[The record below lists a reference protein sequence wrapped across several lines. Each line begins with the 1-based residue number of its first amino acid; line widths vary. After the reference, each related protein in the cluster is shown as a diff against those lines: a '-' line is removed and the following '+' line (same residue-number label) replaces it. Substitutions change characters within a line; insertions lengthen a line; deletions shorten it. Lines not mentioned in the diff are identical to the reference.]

1 MMRRAVAFT
10 GWATTVFMGV
20 TMFWTLT
27 AGGFLA
33 AMAQGQAAISEGV
46 LLLSYAAIGSIVA
59 VTTSYA
65 TVGLLLAT
73 RSGGGRVGTL
83 LLAGGMSFAAVP
95 FGYVVGGNLVL
106 RDPFDPLANA
116 VFLVGPAC
124 IPIGY
129 SLILPVIALVFP
141 DGRLPSTR
149 WRWPLRIVT
158 AILGTTTAITILRP
172 GEIAGTASRNPF
184 GIEAIPPAVSDL
196 ADLLS
201 GIGIVAISL
210 VGAAAVVVRYR
221 RGSFVERQQLRWFL
235 AAVLLAI
242 VPIAISP
249 QSSIGGPFWVLLAA
263 IGLLLVPVSVWIAIT
278 RYRLYEIDRLISRG
292 LSWGV
297 LTGVLVAVY
306 AAGVLVLQGALAG
319 VTQGETLSI
328 AASTLIAAALFQP
341 LRGRVQR
348 AMDHRFDR
356 ARYDGD
362 RVVDAF
368 NDRLRDE
375 IDLDTLSAEV
385 RRVAGETVRPASSAV
400 WLRTVPDRREVTVS

>member
-1 MMRRAVAFT
+1 MMRRTVALAA
-10 GWATTVFMGV
+10 WATTVLMGV
-20 TMFWTLT
+20 SMFWTLT

-46 LLLSYAAIGSIVA
+46 LLLSYLAIGSIVA
-59 VTTSYA
+59 VTMSYA

-83 LLAGGMSFAAVP
+83 LLAGGISFGAIP
-95 FGYVVGGNLVL
+95 FGYVVGGTLVL

-149 WRWPLRIVT
+149 WRWPVRIIT

-196 ADLLS
+196 AALLS
-201 GIGIVAISL
+201 GLGIVAISL

-221 RGSFVERQQLRWFL
+221 GGSFVERQQLRWFL
-235 AAVLLAI
+235 AAVLLAAI
-242 VPIAISP
+242 PIAVSP
-249 QSSIGGPFWVLLAA
+249 QPGIGGPVWILIAA
-263 IGLLLVPVSVWIAIT
+263 IGLLLVPVSVWIAVT

-292 LSWGV
+292 LSWAV
-297 LTGVLVAVY
+297 LSGLLVAVY
-306 AAGVLVLQGALAG
+306 AGAVLVLQGALGG
-319 VTQGETLSI
+319 VTQGETLAV
-328 AASTLIAAALFQP
+328 AASTLVAFALFQP
-341 LRGRVQR
+341 LRHRVQSAVDR
-348 AMDHRFDR
+348 RFDR
-356 ARYDGD
+356 ARYDD
-362 RVVDAF
+362 ERTAAAF
-368 NDRLRDE
+368 GERLRDE
-375 IDLDTLSAEV
+375 VNLDSIASVLMTS
-385 RRVAGETVRPASSAV
+385 VADALRPRGATI
-400 WLRTVPDRREVTVS
+400 WLRRPERSR

>member
-1 MMRRAVAFT
+1 MRRAVA
-10 GWATTVFMGV
+10 ATAWTTTMLVGV
-20 TMFWTLT
+20 AMLWTLT

-33 AMAQGQAAISEGV
+33 AMAQGQATVSESV
-46 LLLSYAAIGSIVA
+46 LLLSYLAIGSIVA
-59 VTTSYA
+59 VTMSYA

-73 RSGGGRVGTL
+73 RSGGGRVGTV
-83 LLAGGMSFAAVP
+83 LLAGGLSFVAIP
-95 FGYVVGGNLVL
+95 FGYVVGGTLVL

-116 VFLVGPAC
+116 VFLIGPAC

-141 DGRLPSTR
+141 DGRLPSAR
-149 WRWPLRIVT
+149 WRWPVRVIAAIVGT
-158 AILGTTTAITILRP
+158 ASAITILRP

-184 GIEAIPPAVSDL
+184 GIDAMPSAVSDL
-196 ADLLS
+196 AGLLS
-201 GIGIVAISL
+201 GLGIVAISL

-249 QSSIGGPFWVLLAA
+249 QNGIGGPFWILVAA
-263 IGLLLVPVSVWIAIT
+263 VGLLLLPVSVWIAVT

-292 LSWGV
+292 FTWALLSA
-297 LTGVLVAVY
+297 LLVAVY
-306 AAGVLVLQGALAG
+306 AGAILVLQNALGG
-319 VTQGETLSI
+319 VTQGETVAV

-341 LRGRVQR
+341 LRARVQR
-348 AMDHRFDR
+348 ATDHRFDR
-356 ARYDGD
+356 ARYDGE
-362 RVVDAF
+362 RAVAAF
-368 NDRLRDE
+368 AERLRAE

-385 RRVAGETVRPASSAV
+385 RRVAGETVRPASSSLWV
-400 WLRTVPDRREVTVS
+400 RIVPDFQEPAGS